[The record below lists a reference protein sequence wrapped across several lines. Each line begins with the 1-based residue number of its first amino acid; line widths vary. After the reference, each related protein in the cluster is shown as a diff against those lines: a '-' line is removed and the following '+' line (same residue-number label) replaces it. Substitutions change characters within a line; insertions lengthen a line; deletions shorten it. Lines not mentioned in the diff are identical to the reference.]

1 MTRYIY
7 WCLADIITGLLILV
21 VPHFS
26 RFFRT
31 FKRRNRIC
39 LGIYFLCLGV
49 LTIMINIIVILSAL
63 SFGVFYIWLNWKGCS
78 LVRVGSPVFYVHTC
92 PLSTKALAKVMKKS
106 DIIYKN
112 MLNFQE
118 IFYC

>member
-1 MTRYIY
+1 MTTYIY

-39 LGIYFLCLGV
+39 LSIYFLCLGV

-63 SFGVFYIWLNWKGCS
+63 SFGVFYIWLNHLDEKNYKGRRFS
-78 LVRVGSPVFYVHTC
+78 LSYVDHLKGYAVGYV
-92 PLSTKALAKVMKKS
+92 ALLFTITY
-106 DIIYKN
+106 IIEF
-112 MLNFQE
+112 LFD
-118 IFYC
+118 